1 MGKYDVKLVN
11 CGNIL
16 EIYHYKEPICTGFKI
31 EKDRNKR
38 EQTEIIKQ
46 ENLQRSIKRTKRKI
60 FELVN
65 SNYVKGKSSFLT
77 ITFKENMTDYDLAF
91 NYWDRFK
98 KKVEYHYKFKLRY
111 CGVVEFQERGS
122 IHFHICLF
130 NVPYLHQ
137 PKLYE
142 LWNSIVPGGINVKG
156 IKDNECDNVGA
167 YMTYYMNKD
176 LENGFGKEEY
186 RGRKR
191 YFYSRNLNKPDICT
205 LNLDNHSDYEK
216 YYKLVECVKDNVVFE
231 YTSSFERKELQETFE
246 TDMDTGEIKKE
257 LSENIVFSQELQYK
271 QIVLSKNE
279 EFRKNSAIK
288 LL

>member
-1 MGKYDVKLVN
+1 MSKYDVKIVN

-16 EIYHYKEPICTGFKI
+16 EVYSYKEPIKSGFKVSNRGVR
-31 EKDRNKR
+31 EK
-38 EQTEIIKQ
+38 TEEVKN

-65 SNYVKGKSSFLT
+65 TNYVSGRSSFLT
-77 ITFKENMTDYDLAF
+77 VTFKENLTDYDLAF

-98 KKVEYHYKFKLRY
+98 KKVEYKYKIKLKY
-111 CGVVEFQERGS
+111 CGVVEFQDRGA

-130 NVPYLHQ
+130 NVSYMEQ
-137 PKLYE
+137 SVLYE
-142 LWNSIVPGGINVKG
+142 LWNSIVPGGINIKG
-156 IKDNECDNVGA
+156 IKDGECDNVGA

-186 RGRKR
+186 KGRKR
-191 YFYSRNLNKPDICT
+191 YFYSRNLDKPSVETFD
-205 LNLDNHSDYEK
+205 LDNYSDYER
-216 YYKLVECVKDNVVFE
+216 YYNLINSLESNVVFE
-231 YTSSFERKELQETFE
+231 YTSTYEKKDYFECVVEDIE
-246 TDMDTGEIKKE
+246 TGEIKKE

-271 QIVLSKNE
+271 QIVLNKNK
-279 EFRKNSAIK
+279 EFRKNSAVK